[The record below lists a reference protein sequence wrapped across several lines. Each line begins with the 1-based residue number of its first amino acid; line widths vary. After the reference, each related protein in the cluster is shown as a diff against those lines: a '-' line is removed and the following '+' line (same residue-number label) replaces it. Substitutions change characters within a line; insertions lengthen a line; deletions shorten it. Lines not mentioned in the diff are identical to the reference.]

1 MTLYF
6 EFDFVL
12 IFKVLSVYVEPLYS
26 VFTIFKFCIDIMTE
40 MPPITYSPPCSV
52 VNSPVQ
58 LHDGIKSHNF

>member
-40 MPPITYSPPCSV
+40 MPPAHHLLSSV
-52 VNSPVQ
+52 
-58 LHDGIKSHNF
+58 LRG